1 MDGCVSWC
9 FENEGL
15 ETNTRARG
23 LLTPGYQSQ
32 LALSCHIKSLD
43 ATVLSRGSD
52 PETLYRPAIRPR
64 FTGLFHRLLGPCLDR
79 HSQTGR

>member
-32 LALSCHIKSLD
+32 LAYAAI
-43 ATVLSRGSD
+43 LSRL
-52 PETLYRPAIRPR
+52 TRPCSPGVLIRR
-64 FTGLFHRLLGPCLDR
+64 CYIAQLSAHGLLGCFR
-79 HSQTGR
+79 Y